1 VRGELV
7 WGDGRFWVKEGSA
20 AARKKGGGEKDEPRR
35 FQVNVS
41 RSLYTSCS
49 RSIRIGMRCSSVAA
63 AARSCAFELF
73 EEEKSV
79 TNGKKRAEEGNV
91 QQYRCPQLPSNP
103 LQLLLNLLLR
113 PPQFEPL
120 RPNQSCSS
128 TIAATI
134 PCAPLALSTLA
145 AAVSSSNRKSRSIQ
159 AWTRGC
165 SEGGMEGKGSPG
177 SVSRTREKERW
188 TGYLWEGP
196 SSTGTREKEGL

>member
-1 VRGELV
+1 LSVGNLFLERGDDLFQEGVGGETEVGEEVRGELV

-120 RPNQSCSS
+120 LP
-128 TIAATI
+128 I
-134 PCAPLALSTLA
+134 PF
-145 AAVSSSNRKSRSIQ
+145 
-159 AWTRGC
+159 
-165 SEGGMEGKGSPG
+165 
-177 SVSRTREKERW
+177 
-188 TGYLWEGP
+188 
-196 SSTGTREKEGL
+196 